1 MAVFIRRRFDNNRLQ
16 TRAKRRSVFRRGSPN
31 VCEVPMQFIFEQ
43 IRSGGDRNFGY
54 LLGDRESRRAVL
66 IDPSYTPEAFVR
78 RAADQGLTVTHIINT
93 HGHPDHV
100 NGNAVAAELTG
111 APVAAFKESSLIKVD
126 VGLTEGD
133 ELAVG
138 ALRLRFFH
146 VPGHCPDHLVVYE
159 PLWRVLITGDLLFVG
174 KVGGTRS
181 DDDTDTEWASLKR
194 LLDRVPEDAT
204 VWPGHDYG
212 VRPSSTLH
220 LERATNPFLLCPDLA
235 AFRQLKADWPGV
247 KARLGLK

>member
-1 MAVFIRRRFDNNRLQ
+1 
-16 TRAKRRSVFRRGSPN
+16 
-31 VCEVPMQFIFEQ
+31 MQFIFEQ

-100 NGNAVAAELTG
+100 NGNAVATELTG

-138 ALRLRFFH
+138 ALRLQFFH

-181 DDDTDTEWASLKR
+181 DADTDTEWASLKR
-194 LLDRVPEDAT
+194 L
-204 VWPGHDYG
+204 
-212 VRPSSTLH
+212 
-220 LERATNPFLLCPDLA
+220 
-235 AFRQLKADWPGV
+235 
-247 KARLGLK
+247 